1 MKGGAPVAWQFTS
14 SRPIYQQI
22 VDEIEL
28 RILNGTYEMGMRL
41 PSVRDLAMLAAV
53 NPNTMQRALSEL
65 EDMGLVSTQRNAGKT
80 VTTDEKAVSRA
91 RDEKADLLA
100 ETFLLQM
107 QALGISKQEAIE
119 RLVKRET
126 KEGEH
131 GSN

>member
-1 MKGGAPVAWQFTS
+1 MAWQFTS

-65 EDMGLVSTQRNAGKT
+65 EEMGLVSTQRNAGRT
-80 VTTDEKAVSRA
+80 VTTDEEAVKRA
-91 RDEKADLLA
+91 RSAKADLLA
-100 ETFLLQM
+100 GTFLLQM
-107 QALGISKQEAIE
+107 KSLGLTREEALK
-119 RLVKRET
+119 RLEQGDI
-126 KEGEH
+126 KEGENERN
-131 GSN
+131 S

>member
-1 MKGGAPVAWQFTS
+1 MAWQFTS

-65 EDMGLVSTQRNAGKT
+65 EEMGLVSTQRNAGRT
-80 VTTDEKAVSRA
+80 VTTDEEAVKRA
-91 RDEKADLLA
+91 RGAKADLLA
-100 ETFLLQM
+100 GTFLLQM
-107 QALGISKQEAIE
+107 KSLG
-119 RLVKRET
+119 LT
-126 KEGEH
+126 KEEALKRLEQGDSKEEEH
-131 GSN
+131 ERNS